1 MELVE
6 QQGIKVA
13 TACRLFGHCRQA
25 FYQSKA
31 DIEHEVKRDRL
42 IVDNVKEIR
51 EEDPGIGGYKLWLM
65 LTELYGKEQIPGRDS
80 FFTLLRRHQLML
92 PPRKARHTTNSNHR
106 FHKWKNLIKGMAL
119 TAANQL
125 WVSDITYIQ
134 LANGEVAYLH
144 LVTDAYSHKI
154 VGWVL
159 ADSLR
164 AAMSIQALQMAIDQ
178 AVEMTGNIC
187 LKGLVHHSDRG
198 VQYCCDAY
206 VMKLQEHGISISMTE
221 DYKPTDNAIAERVNG
236 IIKTEKVYRQH
247 VFKDIECAKASIGR
261 YIHFYNDRR
270 PHMSIGY
277 KTPSTVHQE
286 QGAQE
291 KMWKKRK
298 YPSKKLE
305 CQKEDVSLRSQ
316 TKSSGESACQ

>member
-6 QQGIKVA
+6 QQGVNVT

-31 DIEHEVKRDRL
+31 DIEQEVKRDRI
-42 IVDNVKEIR
+42 IVDNVREIR

-178 AVEMTGNIC
+178 AVEMTGSSS

-206 VMKLQEHGISISMTE
+206 VLKLQEHEISISMTE

-236 IIKTEKVYRQH
+236 IIKMEKVYRQH
-247 VFKDIECAKASIGR
+247 VFKDIECAKASIKR

-277 KTPSTVHQE
+277 KTPATVHQE
-286 QGAQE
+286 QGTQE
-291 KMWKKRK
+291 KMWKSENILLK
-298 YPSKKLE
+298 SWNVKKKMYL
-305 CQKEDVSLRSQ
+305 C
-316 TKSSGESACQ
+316 